1 MEADSNA
8 LHTLQHQDSKFA
20 QRGKKRKS
28 MASDNICFSSRT
40 AVATENGEGDLS
52 HSSSILQNHWDAILA
67 LATDIPPLRDPEEQ
81 HLVLL
86 RRRILVLME
95 LAQRDGL
102 VGPWSTVPT
111 LVIFSMDGMQDI
123 SGKALTLLK
132 RLSNKYMEYVDAG
145 RLVKGVKDSHFQFE
159 KSRNADMKL
168 AMTQMRRLYLGIICQ
183 TRARRNEFL
192 RLITRSFKSELVS
205 STQSKTTPS
214 RTPGEDG
221 TPQKSYSGTIW
232 VWLAHLIC
240 GLPFRKTEEVCLVI
254 NEIDSM
260 LAFRMSSIVAELH
273 ELIESD
279 VPEEHPTVKE
289 CGARAKILCLL
300 SRMKTYL
307 SKAYSISAERQAV
320 FASSVKR
327 RGPEDSTPVSIDAKV
342 AKQMNLSDGM
352 LSKIS
357 IEDKTS
363 IPTLRD
369 LYNELDNAS
378 VDQEDTFDP
387 VGQ

>member
-1 MEADSNA
+1 
-8 LHTLQHQDSKFA
+8 
-20 QRGKKRKS
+20 

-67 LATDIPPLRDPEEQ
+67 LATDIPPLQNSEEQ

-95 LAQRDGL
+95 LAQSDGL

-111 LVIFSMDGMQDI
+111 LVIFSMDAMQDI
-123 SGKALTLLK
+123 SGKALSLLK
-132 RLSNKYMEYVDAG
+132 SLSKKYMEYVDAG
-145 RLVKGVKDSHFQFE
+145 RLAKGVKDSHFQFE
-159 KSRNADMKL
+159 KSRNADTKFAQAQL
-168 AMTQMRRLYLGIICQ
+168 RKLYLGIICQ
-183 TRARRNEFL
+183 TRVRRNEFL

-205 STQSKTTPS
+205 SSQSKTTPS

-221 TPQKSYSGTIW
+221 MPQKTYSSTIW

-300 SRMKTYL
+300 SRMKAYL
-307 SKAYSISAERQAV
+307 LKAYSISAERQAV
-320 FASSVKR
+320 FASSLKR
-327 RGPEDSTPVSIDAKV
+327 RGPEDSTPVSLDAKV
-342 AKQMNLSDGM
+342 AKQLTLADEM
-352 LSKIS
+352 LSEIS
-357 IEDKTS
+357 MQDKTS
-363 IPTLRD
+363 ISILRE
-369 LYNELDNAS
+369 LYNELDMAS
-378 VDQEDTFDP
+378 TDQEEAFDP
-387 VGQ
+387 GH